1 MCVMVT
7 HRALEW
13 FSKRIGILFRI
24 INVQQRLVFRFRGRG
39 GGSPRRRRVQRDRLA
54 TATRPIVL
62 RVIAAHC
69 CCTNREKKKIWSYPY
84 TCQTSPDILL
94 FQELYI
100 VIA

>member
-1 MCVMVT
+1 MVT

-69 CCTNREKKKIWSYPY
+69 CCTNREKKKYGVIHIHY

-94 FQELYI
+94 LQELYI